1 VIMLLKALTL
11 AALALAVV
19 AAISIVR
26 RPETPEPDLRGLAA
40 TRRREELSRSALLRA
55 LWPLVRV
62 MTDFVRAL
70 PPGAWRASLNAK
82 LIYAGQPVGM
92 DADEFVAY
100 NASLV
105 GLTVVVALV
114 VVGLYDAPPAPLV
127 GLVVLVTV
135 LPYLQLLQLIEQ
147 RRVAVTR
154 GLPQALDLVVMA
166 MRAGSD
172 FVGALAT
179 VLAGWSDKRD
189 PLHEE
194 LARVLTDLQLG
205 QTRSAALEAFAR
217 RVPAEMVK
225 AFVGSA
231 IEAEQR
237 GTPLADVIA
246 TQAEVARTM
255 RFLAAEGVA
264 ERNSVIA
271 NLPMTLMF
279 VAAAIVIMGALV
291 LKVRNGLG
299 TTMVPR

>member
-1 VIMLLKALTL
+1 LKALTL
-11 AALALAVV
+11 VALALAVV
-19 AAISIVR
+19 TLISIVR
-26 RPETPEPDLRGLAA
+26 RPPTPDPELRGFRASK
-40 TRRREELSRSALLRA
+40 RRDELSRSALLRA
-55 LWPLVRV
+55 LWPLIRFA
-62 MTDFVRAL
+62 TGFARAL
-70 PPGAWRASLNAK
+70 PSGTWRTSLNAK
-82 LIYAGQPVGM
+82 LLYAGQPVGM

-100 NASLV
+100 NACLV
-105 GLTVVVALV
+105 GLTFLVALTA
-114 VVGLYDAPPAPLV
+114 VGNYGAPPAPFV
-127 GLVVLVTV
+127 GLVVLVGL

-154 GLPQALDLVVMA
+154 GLPQALDLIAMA

-172 FVGALAT
+172 FVGALST

-205 QTRSAALEAFAR
+205 QTRTAALEGFAR

-225 AFVGSA
+225 AFVSSA

-237 GTPLADVIA
+237 GTPLANVIA
-246 TQAEVARTM
+246 TQADVARTM

-279 VAAAIVIMGALV
+279 LAAAIVILGAIV
-291 LKVRNGLG
+291 LRIRDGLG
-299 TTMVPR
+299 ASMGMR